1 MSTQLPLIPW
11 KNMADQVSFKVTLR
25 EDVSDETKSK
35 SQVRR
40 FVVPQDCSTSLVY
53 LKEKLRSIFGSSL
66 GTFKLS
72 WKDEDEDDVIIETDE
87 ELMIG
92 LQEMKG
98 PLYKLDVVSLGAPDN
113 VKIPAEQQPTP
124 QGPQEEHFGVTCD
137 GCQGPVIGFRY
148 KCVKCPDY
156 DLCGKCEAKGFHPG
170 HNMMRIATP
179 ETIWPKHFFNRLN
192 KMNDRLNKMHERA
205 ASKDKE
211 AKEAETTKENEEG
224 NKTSS
229 PENSNSGSWNSW
241 GSRRHGH
248 GWGSGCGRGGPWGR
262 RAASAGPQRPDL
274 KNFLGPLGL
283 DPNAFKH
290 MESEMNANGA
300 NLLDLGNMVRA
311 ALDPFGVDVHVDI
324 ETPQGEKKC
333 VNKKK
338 SCGDKAKTPEKTP
351 EPTEKVAEQSAE
363 PAEKVAE
370 QSAEP
375 AEKVAEQ
382 SAEPTEKVA
391 EKSAE
396 PTEKIPEK
404 SAEPTLE
411 QIPEKIIEEP
421 TNVVEPPKATT
432 PDEEWTVLDK
442 AGSPEPKGA
451 EALYPQL
458 EEKKKESI
466 DVSSLSPK
474 VQVAL
479 LAMENMGF
487 TNDGGWLSNL
497 LTKYD
502 GDIGKVLDLLSPAK
516 PVRN

>member
-1 MSTQLPLIPW
+1 M
-11 KNMADQVSFKVTLR
+11 
-25 EDVSDETKSK
+25 
-35 SQVRR
+35 
-40 FVVPQDCSTSLVY
+40 
-53 LKEKLRSIFGSSL
+53 G
-66 GTFKLS
+66 
-72 WKDEDEDDVIIETDE
+72 
-87 ELMIG
+87 
-92 LQEMKG
+92 
-98 PLYKLDVVSLGAPDN
+98 
-113 VKIPAEQQPTP
+113 
-124 QGPQEEHFGVTCD
+124 
-137 GCQGPVIGFRY
+137 
-148 KCVKCPDY
+148 
-156 DLCGKCEAKGFHPG
+156 
-170 HNMMRIATP
+170 
-179 ETIWPKHFFNRLN
+179 
-192 KMNDRLNKMHERA
+192 
-205 ASKDKE
+205 
-211 AKEAETTKENEEG
+211 
-224 NKTSS
+224 
-229 PENSNSGSWNSW
+229 
-241 GSRRHGH
+241 
-248 GWGSGCGRGGPWGR
+248 
-262 RAASAGPQRPDL
+262 
-274 KNFLGPLGL
+274 
-283 DPNAFKH
+283 KH

-338 SCGDKAKTPEKTP
+338 SCGDNAKTPEKTP
-351 EPTEKVAEQSAE
+351 EPT
-363 PAEKVAE
+363 
-370 QSAEP
+370 
-375 AEKVAEQ
+375 EKVAEQ

-396 PTEKIPEK
+396 PTERVSEK

-421 TNVVEPPKATT
+421 TNVVEPAKAST

-516 PVRN
+516 PVR

>member
-1 MSTQLPLIPW
+1 M
-11 KNMADQVSFKVTLR
+11 
-25 EDVSDETKSK
+25 
-35 SQVRR
+35 
-40 FVVPQDCSTSLVY
+40 
-53 LKEKLRSIFGSSL
+53 
-66 GTFKLS
+66 
-72 WKDEDEDDVIIETDE
+72 
-87 ELMIG
+87 
-92 LQEMKG
+92 
-98 PLYKLDVVSLGAPDN
+98 
-113 VKIPAEQQPTP
+113 
-124 QGPQEEHFGVTCD
+124 
-137 GCQGPVIGFRY
+137 
-148 KCVKCPDY
+148 
-156 DLCGKCEAKGFHPG
+156 
-170 HNMMRIATP
+170 
-179 ETIWPKHFFNRLN
+179 
-192 KMNDRLNKMHERA
+192 
-205 ASKDKE
+205 
-211 AKEAETTKENEEG
+211 
-224 NKTSS
+224 
-229 PENSNSGSWNSW
+229 
-241 GSRRHGH
+241 
-248 GWGSGCGRGGPWGR
+248 GGPWGR
-262 RAASAGPQRPDL
+262 RVASAGPQRPDL

-290 MESEMNANGA
+290 MESDMNANGA

-338 SCGDKAKTPEKTP
+338 SCGEKVKTPEKTP
-351 EPTEKVAEQSAE
+351 ETPEK
-363 PAEKVAE
+363 
-370 QSAEP
+370 
-375 AEKVAEQ
+375 

-396 PTEKIPEK
+396 PTEKVDEK
-404 SAEPTLE
+404 STLE
-411 QIPEKIIEEP
+411 QIPEKINEEA
-421 TNVVEPPKATT
+421 TNVVEPPKAST

-442 AGSPEPKGA
+442 VGSPEPKGA

-466 DVSSLSPK
+466 DISSLSPK

>member
-1 MSTQLPLIPW
+1 MGTQLPTFPW
-11 KNMADQVSFKVTLR
+11 KNMADQVSFKVTWG

-124 QGPQEEHFGVTCD
+124 
-137 GCQGPVIGFRY
+137 VIGFRY
-148 KCVKCPDY
+148 KCVECPDY

-274 KNFLGPLGL
+274 NNFLGPLGL

-338 SCGDKAKTPEKTP
+338 SCGEKVKTPEKTP
-351 EPTEKVAEQSAE
+351 ETP
-363 PAEKVAE
+363 
-370 QSAEP
+370 
-375 AEKVAEQ
+375 EKVAEQ

-411 QIPEKIIEEP
+411 QIREKIIEEP
-421 TNVVEPPKATT
+421 TNVVAPPKAST

-458 EEKKKESI
+458 QEKKESI

>member
-1 MSTQLPLIPW
+1 MSTQYPSWFQEDRRSTNLTSTST
-11 KNMADQVSFKVTLR
+11 MADQVSFKVILR
-25 EDVSDETKSK
+25 ENVSNESK

-53 LKEKLRSIFGSSL
+53 LKEKLRSIFGPTL
-66 GTFKLS
+66 GTFRLS

-98 PLYKLDVVSLGAPDN
+98 PLYKLDVVALGAP
-113 VKIPAEQQPTP
+113 VKEVEDQSAS
-124 QGPQEEHFGVTCD
+124 QGPQEVHFGVTCD

-148 KCVKCPDY
+148 KCLKCHDF
-156 DLCGKCEAKGFHPG
+156 DLCGKCEAKGFHPEC
-170 HNMMRIATP
+170 NFMRIATP

-205 ASKDKE
+205 ASKGKE
-211 AKEAETTKENEEG
+211 AKEETTKKNEE
-224 NKTSS
+224 KTSS
-229 PENSNSGSWNSW
+229 PEDSNSGSWNSW
-241 GSRRHGH
+241 GSRHGQ
-248 GWGSGCGRGGPWGR
+248 GWGSGCGWGQ
-262 RAASAGPQRPDL
+262 RAASAGPHRP
-274 KNFLGPLGL
+274 NFGF
-283 DPNAFKH
+283 DPNAFKR
-290 MESEMNANGA
+290 MESDMNANGA

-338 SCGDKAKTPEKTP
+338 SCGEKVKNPEKTP
-351 EPTEKVAEQSAE
+351 KKTH
-363 PAEKVAE
+363 
-370 QSAEP
+370 
-375 AEKVAEQ
+375 
-382 SAEPTEKVA
+382 
-391 EKSAE
+391 EKS
-396 PTEKIPEK
+396 IF
-404 SAEPTLE
+404 E
-411 QIPEKIIEEP
+411 QIPEKINEEA
-421 TNVVEPPKATT
+421 TNVVELSKASTL
-432 PDEEWTVLDK
+432 DEEWTVLDK

-451 EALYPQL
+451 EALHPQL

>member
-1 MSTQLPLIPW
+1 MSTQYPSWFQEDRRSTNLTSTST
-11 KNMADQVSFKVTLR
+11 MADQVSFKVILR
-25 EDVSDETKSK
+25 ENVSNESK

-53 LKEKLRSIFGSSL
+53 LKEKLRSIFGPTL
-66 GTFKLS
+66 GTFRLS

-98 PLYKLDVVSLGAPDN
+98 PLYKLDVVALGAP
-113 VKIPAEQQPTP
+113 VKEVEDQSAS
-124 QGPQEEHFGVTCD
+124 QGPQEVHFGVTCD

-148 KCVKCPDY
+148 KCLKCHDF
-156 DLCGKCEAKGFHPG
+156 DLCGKCEAKGFHPEC
-170 HNMMRIATP
+170 NFMRIATP

-205 ASKDKE
+205 ASKGKE
-211 AKEAETTKENEEG
+211 AKEETTKKNEE
-224 NKTSS
+224 KTSS
-229 PENSNSGSWNSW
+229 PEDSNSGSWNSW
-241 GSRRHGH
+241 GSRHGQ
-248 GWGSGCGRGGPWGR
+248 GWGSGCGWGR
-262 RAASAGPQRPDL
+262 RAASAGPHRP
-274 KNFLGPLGL
+274 NFGF
-283 DPNAFKH
+283 DPNAFKR
-290 MESEMNANGA
+290 MESDMNANGA

-338 SCGDKAKTPEKTP
+338 SCGEKVKTPEKTP
-351 EPTEKVAEQSAE
+351 ETPEKSAE
-363 PAEKVAE
+363 PAEK
-370 QSAEP
+370 
-375 AEKVAEQ
+375 

-396 PTEKIPEK
+396 PTEKVAEK
-404 SAEPTLE
+404 STLE
-411 QIPEKIIEEP
+411 QIPEKINEEA
-421 TNVVEPPKATT
+421 TNVVEPPKAST

>member
-1 MSTQLPLIPW
+1 MGTQLPTFPW

-53 LKEKLRSIFGSSL
+53 LKEKLRSIFGPTL
-66 GTFKLS
+66 GTFRLS

-98 PLYKLDVVSLGAPDN
+98 PLYKLDVVALGAP
-113 VKIPAEQQPTP
+113 VKEVEDQSAS
-124 QGPQEEHFGVTCD
+124 QGPQEVHFGVTCD

-148 KCVKCPDY
+148 KCLKCHDF
-156 DLCGKCEAKGFHPG
+156 DLCGKCEAKGFHPEC
-170 HNMMRIATP
+170 NFMRIATP

-205 ASKDKE
+205 ASKGKE
-211 AKEAETTKENEEG
+211 AKEETT
-224 NKTSS
+224 S

-274 KNFLGPLGL
+274 NNFLGPLGL

-338 SCGDKAKTPEKTP
+338 SCGEKVKTPEKTP
-351 EPTEKVAEQSAE
+351 ETPEKSAE
-363 PAEKVAE
+363 PAEK
-370 QSAEP
+370 
-375 AEKVAEQ
+375 

-396 PTEKIPEK
+396 PTEKVAEK
-404 SAEPTLE
+404 STLE
-411 QIPEKIIEEP
+411 QIPEKINEEV
-421 TNVVEPPKATT
+421 TNVVEPPKAST

-458 EEKKKESI
+458 EEKKEESI
-466 DVSSLSPK
+466 DISSLSPK

>member
-1 MSTQLPLIPW
+1 MGTQYPSWFQEDRRSTNLTSTST
-11 KNMADQVSFKVTLR
+11 MADQVSFKVILR
-25 EDVSDETKSK
+25 ENVSNESK

-53 LKEKLRSIFGSSL
+53 LKEKLRSIFGPTL
-66 GTFKLS
+66 GTFRLS

-98 PLYKLDVVSLGAPDN
+98 PLYKLDVVALGAP
-113 VKIPAEQQPTP
+113 VKEVEDQSAS
-124 QGPQEEHFGVTCD
+124 QGPQEVHFGVTCD

-148 KCVKCPDY
+148 KCLKCHDF
-156 DLCGKCEAKGFHPG
+156 DLCGKCEAKGFQPEC
-170 HNMMRIATP
+170 NFMRIATP

-192 KMNDRLNKMHERA
+192 KMNDRLDKMHERA
-205 ASKDKE
+205 ASKGKE
-211 AKEAETTKENEEG
+211 AKEETTKKNEE
-224 NKTSS
+224 KTSS
-229 PENSNSGSWNSW
+229 PEDSNSGSWNSW
-241 GSRRHGH
+241 GSRHGR
-248 GWGSGCGRGGPWGR
+248 GWGSGCGWGQL
-262 RAASAGPQRPDL
+262 AASAGPHCP
-274 KNFLGPLGL
+274 NFGF
-283 DPNAFKH
+283 DPNAFKR
-290 MESEMNANGA
+290 MESDMNANGA

-338 SCGDKAKTPEKTP
+338 SCGEKVKTPEKTP
-351 EPTEKVAEQSAE
+351 E
-363 PAEKVAE
+363 
-370 QSAEP
+370 
-375 AEKVAEQ
+375 
-382 SAEPTEKVA
+382 
-391 EKSAE
+391 
-396 PTEKIPEK
+396 KIN
-404 SAEPTLE
+404 
-411 QIPEKIIEEP
+411 EEV
-421 TNVVEPPKATT
+421 TNVVEPPKAST

-466 DVSSLSPK
+466 DISSLSPK

>member
-1 MSTQLPLIPW
+1 
-11 KNMADQVSFKVTLR
+11 
-25 EDVSDETKSK
+25 
-35 SQVRR
+35 
-40 FVVPQDCSTSLVY
+40 
-53 LKEKLRSIFGSSL
+53 
-66 GTFKLS
+66 
-72 WKDEDEDDVIIETDE
+72 
-87 ELMIG
+87 
-92 LQEMKG
+92 
-98 PLYKLDVVSLGAPDN
+98 
-113 VKIPAEQQPTP
+113 
-124 QGPQEEHFGVTCD
+124 
-137 GCQGPVIGFRY
+137 
-148 KCVKCPDY
+148 
-156 DLCGKCEAKGFHPG
+156 
-170 HNMMRIATP
+170 
-179 ETIWPKHFFNRLN
+179 
-192 KMNDRLNKMHERA
+192 
-205 ASKDKE
+205 
-211 AKEAETTKENEEG
+211 
-224 NKTSS
+224 
-229 PENSNSGSWNSW
+229 
-241 GSRRHGH
+241 
-248 GWGSGCGRGGPWGR
+248 
-262 RAASAGPQRPDL
+262 
-274 KNFLGPLGL
+274 
-283 DPNAFKH
+283 
-290 MESEMNANGA
+290 MNANGA

-338 SCGDKAKTPEKTP
+338 SCGEKVKTPEKTP
-351 EPTEKVAEQSAE
+351 ETPEK
-363 PAEKVAE
+363 
-370 QSAEP
+370 
-375 AEKVAEQ
+375 

-396 PTEKIPEK
+396 PTEKVAEK
-404 SAEPTLE
+404 STLE
-411 QIPEKIIEEP
+411 QIPEKINEEV
-421 TNVVEPPKATT
+421 TNVVEPPKAST

>member
-1 MSTQLPLIPW
+1 MGTQLPLIPW

-25 EDVSDETKSK
+25 EDVSDETKTK

-53 LKEKLRSIFGSSL
+53 LKEKLRSIFGPTL
-66 GTFKLS
+66 GTFRLS

-98 PLYKLDVVSLGAPDN
+98 PLYKLDVVALGAPAKEVEDQS
-113 VKIPAEQQPTP
+113 AS
-124 QGPQEEHFGVTCD
+124 QGPQEVHFGVTFD

-148 KCVKCPDY
+148 KCLKCHDF
-156 DLCGKCEAKGFHPG
+156 DLCGKCEAKGFHPEC
-170 HNMMRIATP
+170 NFMRIATP

-224 NKTSS
+224 NKNSS

-274 KNFLGPLGL
+274 KGFLGPLGL

-351 EPTEKVAEQSAE
+351 EPTEKVAEQSAK

-370 QSAEP
+370 Q
-375 AEKVAEQ
+375 
-382 SAEPTEKVA
+382 
-391 EKSAE
+391 SAE

-421 TNVVEPPKATT
+421 TNVVEPAKAST

-466 DVSSLSPK
+466 DISSLSPK

>member
-1 MSTQLPLIPW
+1 MGTQYPSWFQEDRRSTNLTSTST
-11 KNMADQVSFKVTLR
+11 MADQVSFKVILR
-25 EDVSDETKSK
+25 ENVSNGSK

-53 LKEKLRSIFGSSL
+53 LKEKLRSIFGPTL
-66 GTFKLS
+66 GTFRLS

-98 PLYKLDVVSLGAPDN
+98 PLYKLDVVSLGAPD
-113 VKIPAEQQPTP
+113 KIPAEQQPTP

-192 KMNDRLNKMHERA
+192 KMHERA

-248 GWGSGCGRGGPWGR
+248 SWGSGCGRGGPWGR

-274 KNFLGPLGL
+274 NNFLGPLGL

-290 MESEMNANGA
+290 MESEMNANGT

-311 ALDPFGVDVHVDI
+311 ALGPFGVDVHVDI

-351 EPTEKVAEQSAE
+351 EPTEKVAEKSAE
-363 PAEKVAE
+363 PTEKVAE
-370 QSAEP
+370 KSAEL
-375 AEKVAEQ
+375 
-382 SAEPTEKVA
+382 TEKVA

-421 TNVVEPPKATT
+421 TNVVEPAKAST

-458 EEKKKESI
+458 QEKKEPI

-479 LAMENMGF
+479 VAMENMGF

>member
-1 MSTQLPLIPW
+1 M
-11 KNMADQVSFKVTLR
+11 
-25 EDVSDETKSK
+25 
-35 SQVRR
+35 
-40 FVVPQDCSTSLVY
+40 
-53 LKEKLRSIFGSSL
+53 G
-66 GTFKLS
+66 
-72 WKDEDEDDVIIETDE
+72 
-87 ELMIG
+87 
-92 LQEMKG
+92 
-98 PLYKLDVVSLGAPDN
+98 
-113 VKIPAEQQPTP
+113 
-124 QGPQEEHFGVTCD
+124 
-137 GCQGPVIGFRY
+137 
-148 KCVKCPDY
+148 
-156 DLCGKCEAKGFHPG
+156 GKCEAKGFHPG

-338 SCGDKAKTPEKTP
+338 SCGDKVKTPEKTP

-363 PAEKVAE
+363 PAEKVAA
-370 QSAEP
+370 QSA
-375 AEKVAEQ
+375 
-382 SAEPTEKVA
+382 
-391 EKSAE
+391 
-396 PTEKIPEK
+396 
-404 SAEPTLE
+404 
-411 QIPEKIIEEP
+411 EP
-421 TNVVEPPKATT
+421 TNVVEPPKAST
-432 PDEEWTVLDK
+432 PEEEGTVLDK

-458 EEKKKESI
+458 QEKKESI

>member
-1 MSTQLPLIPW
+1 M
-11 KNMADQVSFKVTLR
+11 
-25 EDVSDETKSK
+25 
-35 SQVRR
+35 
-40 FVVPQDCSTSLVY
+40 
-53 LKEKLRSIFGSSL
+53 G
-66 GTFKLS
+66 
-72 WKDEDEDDVIIETDE
+72 
-87 ELMIG
+87 
-92 LQEMKG
+92 
-98 PLYKLDVVSLGAPDN
+98 
-113 VKIPAEQQPTP
+113 
-124 QGPQEEHFGVTCD
+124 
-137 GCQGPVIGFRY
+137 
-148 KCVKCPDY
+148 
-156 DLCGKCEAKGFHPG
+156 
-170 HNMMRIATP
+170 
-179 ETIWPKHFFNRLN
+179 
-192 KMNDRLNKMHERA
+192 
-205 ASKDKE
+205 
-211 AKEAETTKENEEG
+211 
-224 NKTSS
+224 
-229 PENSNSGSWNSW
+229 
-241 GSRRHGH
+241 
-248 GWGSGCGRGGPWGR
+248 
-262 RAASAGPQRPDL
+262 
-274 KNFLGPLGL
+274 
-283 DPNAFKH
+283 
-290 MESEMNANGA
+290 NANGT

-351 EPTEKVAEQSAE
+351 EPTEKVAEQSPE

-375 AEKVAEQ
+375 A
-382 SAEPTEKVA
+382 
-391 EKSAE
+391 
-396 PTEKIPEK
+396 EKIPEK

-421 TNVVEPPKATT
+421 TNVVEPAKATT

-497 LTKYD
+497 LT
-502 GDIGKVLDLLSPAK
+502 
-516 PVRN
+516 

>member
-1 MSTQLPLIPW
+1 MGTQLPTFPW

-53 LKEKLRSIFGSSL
+53 LKEKLRPIFGPTL
-66 GTFKLS
+66 GTFRLS

-98 PLYKLDVVSLGAPDN
+98 PLYKLEVVSLGAPD
-113 VKIPAEQQPTP
+113 KIASEQQPTP

-274 KNFLGPLGL
+274 KGFQGPLGL

-333 VNKKK
+333 VIKKK

-351 EPTEKVAEQSAE
+351 EPTEKVAE
-363 PAEKVAE
+363 K
-370 QSAEP
+370 
-375 AEKVAEQ
+375 

-391 EKSAE
+391 EQSAE

-421 TNVVEPPKATT
+421 TNVVEPTKAST

-458 EEKKKESI
+458 EEKKESI

>member
-1 MSTQLPLIPW
+1 MGTQLPTFPW

-53 LKEKLRSIFGSSL
+53 LKEKLRSIFGPTL
-66 GTFKLS
+66 GTFRLS

-98 PLYKLDVVSLGAPDN
+98 PLYKLDVVSLGAPDK
-113 VKIPAEQQPTP
+113 VPAEQQPTP

-241 GSRRHGH
+241 GSRRHG
-248 GWGSGCGRGGPWGR
+248 
-262 RAASAGPQRPDL
+262 
-274 KNFLGPLGL
+274 LGL
-283 DPNAFKH
+283 DPNALKH
-290 MESEMNANGA
+290 MESEMNANGT

-333 VNKKK
+333 
-338 SCGDKAKTPEKTP
+338 
-351 EPTEKVAEQSAE
+351 
-363 PAEKVAE
+363 
-370 QSAEP
+370 
-375 AEKVAEQ
+375 
-382 SAEPTEKVA
+382 
-391 EKSAE
+391 
-396 PTEKIPEK
+396 
-404 SAEPTLE
+404 
-411 QIPEKIIEEP
+411 
-421 TNVVEPPKATT
+421 
-432 PDEEWTVLDK
+432 
-442 AGSPEPKGA
+442 
-451 EALYPQL
+451 
-458 EEKKKESI
+458 
-466 DVSSLSPK
+466 
-474 VQVAL
+474 
-479 LAMENMGF
+479 
-487 TNDGGWLSNL
+487 
-497 LTKYD
+497 
-502 GDIGKVLDLLSPAK
+502 
-516 PVRN
+516 

>member
-1 MSTQLPLIPW
+1 MGTQYPSWFQKDRRSTNLTSTST
-11 KNMADQVSFKVTLR
+11 MADQVSFKVILR
-25 EDVSDETKSK
+25 ENVSNESK

-66 GTFKLS
+66 GTFRLS

-98 PLYKLDVVSLGAPDN
+98 PLYKLDVVSLGAPD
-113 VKIPAEQQPTP
+113 KIPAEQQPTP

-274 KNFLGPLGL
+274 NNFLGPLGL

-290 MESEMNANGA
+290 MESELNANGA

-338 SCGDKAKTPEKTP
+338 SCGDKAKTHEKTP

-363 PAEKVAE
+363 P
-370 QSAEP
+370 
-375 AEKVAEQ
+375 
-382 SAEPTEKVA
+382 TEKIS
-391 EKSAE
+391 EKSA
-396 PTEKIPEK
+396 
-404 SAEPTLE
+404 E

-421 TNVVEPPKATT
+421 TNVVEPAKAST

-458 EEKKKESI
+458 QEKKESI

>member
-1 MSTQLPLIPW
+1 MGTQLPTFPW

-53 LKEKLRSIFGSSL
+53 LKEKLRSIFGPTL
-66 GTFKLS
+66 GTFRLS

-98 PLYKLDVVSLGAPDN
+98 PLYKLDVVALGAP
-113 VKIPAEQQPTP
+113 VKEVEDQSAS
-124 QGPQEEHFGVTCD
+124 QGPQEVHFGVTCD

-148 KCVKCPDY
+148 KCLKCHDF
-156 DLCGKCEAKGFHPG
+156 DLCGKCEAKGFHPEC
-170 HNMMRIATP
+170 NFMRIATP

-205 ASKDKE
+205 ASKGKE
-211 AKEAETTKENEEG
+211 AKEETTKKNEE
-224 NKTSS
+224 KTSS
-229 PENSNSGSWNSW
+229 PEDSNSGSWNSW
-241 GSRRHGH
+241 GSRHGQ
-248 GWGSGCGRGGPWGR
+248 GWGSGCGWVQ
-262 RAASAGPQRPDL
+262 RAASAGPHRP
-274 KNFLGPLGL
+274 NFGF
-283 DPNAFKH
+283 DPNAFKR
-290 MESEMNANGA
+290 MESDMNANGA

-363 PAEKVAE
+363 P
-370 QSAEP
+370 
-375 AEKVAEQ
+375 
-382 SAEPTEKVA
+382 TEKVA

-396 PTEKIPEK
+396 PI
-404 SAEPTLE
+404 LE

-421 TNVVEPPKATT
+421 INVVAPPKATT

-458 EEKKKESI
+458 QEKKESI

>member
-1 MSTQLPLIPW
+1 MGTQYPSWFQEDRRSTNLTSTST
-11 KNMADQVSFKVTLR
+11 MADQVSFKVILR
-25 EDVSDETKSK
+25 ENVSNETK

-53 LKEKLRSIFGSSL
+53 LKEKLRSIFGPTL
-66 GTFKLS
+66 GTFRLS

-98 PLYKLDVVSLGAPDN
+98 PLYKLDVVALGAP
-113 VKIPAEQQPTP
+113 VKEVEDQSAS
-124 QGPQEEHFGVTCD
+124 QGPQEVHFGVTCD

-148 KCVKCPDY
+148 KCLKCHDF
-156 DLCGKCEAKGFHPG
+156 DLCGKCEAKGFHPEC
-170 HNMMRIATP
+170 NFMRIATP

-205 ASKDKE
+205 ASKGKE
-211 AKEAETTKENEEG
+211 AKEETTKKNEEEG

-262 RAASAGPQRPDL
+262 RAASAGSQRPDL

-300 NLLDLGNMVRA
+300 NLLDLGNVVRA

-338 SCGDKAKTPEKTP
+338 SCGDKVKTPEKTP

-363 PAEKVAE
+363 PT
-370 QSAEP
+370 
-375 AEKVAEQ
+375 EKVAEQ

-421 TNVVEPPKATT
+421 TNVVAPPKATT

-458 EEKKKESI
+458 QEKKKESI
-466 DVSSLSPK
+466 D
-474 VQVAL
+474 A
-479 LAMENMGF
+479 
-487 TNDGGWLSNL
+487 
-497 LTKYD
+497 
-502 GDIGKVLDLLSPAK
+502 
-516 PVRN
+516 

>member
-1 MSTQLPLIPW
+1 
-11 KNMADQVSFKVTLR
+11 
-25 EDVSDETKSK
+25 
-35 SQVRR
+35 
-40 FVVPQDCSTSLVY
+40 
-53 LKEKLRSIFGSSL
+53 
-66 GTFKLS
+66 
-72 WKDEDEDDVIIETDE
+72 
-87 ELMIG
+87 
-92 LQEMKG
+92 
-98 PLYKLDVVSLGAPDN
+98 
-113 VKIPAEQQPTP
+113 
-124 QGPQEEHFGVTCD
+124 
-137 GCQGPVIGFRY
+137 
-148 KCVKCPDY
+148 
-156 DLCGKCEAKGFHPG
+156 
-170 HNMMRIATP
+170 
-179 ETIWPKHFFNRLN
+179 
-192 KMNDRLNKMHERA
+192 
-205 ASKDKE
+205 
-211 AKEAETTKENEEG
+211 
-224 NKTSS
+224 
-229 PENSNSGSWNSW
+229 
-241 GSRRHGH
+241 
-248 GWGSGCGRGGPWGR
+248 
-262 RAASAGPQRPDL
+262 
-274 KNFLGPLGL
+274 
-283 DPNAFKH
+283 
-290 MESEMNANGA
+290 MNANGA

-338 SCGDKAKTPEKTP
+338 SCGDKVKTPEKTPETPEKTPEKTP
-351 EPTEKVAEQSAE
+351 EPTEKVAEQ
-363 PAEKVAE
+363 
-370 QSAEP
+370 
-375 AEKVAEQ
+375 
-382 SAEPTEKVA
+382 
-391 EKSAE
+391 
-396 PTEKIPEK
+396 

-421 TNVVEPPKATT
+421 TNVVEPAKAST

>member
-53 LKEKLRSIFGSSL
+53 LKEKLRSIFGSTL
-66 GTFKLS
+66 GTFRLS

-113 VKIPAEQQPTP
+113 AKIPAEQQPTP

-351 EPTEKVAEQSAE
+351 EPTEKVLNQLRRLLSNQLNQLKRLLRNQLNQLRRFLRNQLSQLLSKFLRRSLRNQ
-363 PAEKVAE
+363 PM
-370 QSAEP
+370 
-375 AEKVAEQ
+375 
-382 SAEPTEKVA
+382 
-391 EKSAE
+391 
-396 PTEKIPEK
+396 
-404 SAEPTLE
+404 LL
-411 QIPEKIIEEP
+411 
-421 TNVVEPPKATT
+421 NPPKLQHLMKNG
-432 PDEEWTVLDK
+432 PFWTKL
-442 AGSPEPKGA
+442 
-451 EALYPQL
+451 
-458 EEKKKESI
+458 
-466 DVSSLSPK
+466 
-474 VQVAL
+474 VAL
-479 LAMENMGF
+479 NPKELKHCIPN
-487 TNDGGWLSNL
+487 S
-497 LTKYD
+497 KRR
-502 GDIGKVLDLLSPAK
+502 K
-516 PVRN
+516 RNPLMSHLCLPKFK

>member
-1 MSTQLPLIPW
+1 MGTQLPTFPW

-53 LKEKLRSIFGSSL
+53 LKEKLRSIFGPIL
-66 GTFKLS
+66 GTFRLS

-98 PLYKLDVVSLGAPDN
+98 PLYKLDVVSLGAPN
-113 VKIPAEQQPTP
+113 KIPAEQQPTP

-192 KMNDRLNKMHERA
+192 KMHERA

-211 AKEAETTKENEEG
+211 AKEAETTKENEDG

-274 KNFLGPLGL
+274 NNFLGPLGL

-351 EPTEKVAEQSAE
+351 EPTEKVAEQS
-363 PAEKVAE
+363 V
-370 QSAEP
+370 
-375 AEKVAEQ
+375 
-382 SAEPTEKVA
+382 EPTEKVA
-391 EKSAE
+391 
-396 PTEKIPEK
+396 EK

-421 TNVVEPPKATT
+421 TNVVEPAKAST

-458 EEKKKESI
+458 QEKKEPI
-466 DVSSLSPK
+466 
-474 VQVAL
+474 
-479 LAMENMGF
+479 
-487 TNDGGWLSNL
+487 
-497 LTKYD
+497 
-502 GDIGKVLDLLSPAK
+502 
-516 PVRN
+516 

>member
-1 MSTQLPLIPW
+1 MGTQYPSWFQKDRRSTNLTSTST
-11 KNMADQVSFKVTLR
+11 MADQVSFKVILR
-25 EDVSDETKSK
+25 ENVSNESK

-53 LKEKLRSIFGSSL
+53 LKEKLRSIFGPTL
-66 GTFKLS
+66 GTFRLS

-98 PLYKLDVVSLGAPDN
+98 PLYKLDVVSLGAPD
-113 VKIPAEQQPTP
+113 KIPVEQQPTP

-156 DLCGKCEAKGFHPG
+156 DLCGKCEAKGFYPG

-192 KMNDRLNKMHERA
+192 EMNDRLNKMHERA
-205 ASKDKE
+205 AFKDKE

-274 KNFLGPLGL
+274 NNFLGPLGL

-351 EPTEKVAEQSAE
+351 EPTEKVAEQS
-363 PAEKVAE
+363 V
-370 QSAEP
+370 
-375 AEKVAEQ
+375 
-382 SAEPTEKVA
+382 EPTEKVA
-391 EKSAE
+391 
-396 PTEKIPEK
+396 EK

-421 TNVVEPPKATT
+421 TNVVEPAKAST

-458 EEKKKESI
+458 QEKKEPI

-487 TNDGGWLSNL
+487 ANDGGWLSNL

>member
-1 MSTQLPLIPW
+1 MGIQLLRNFGQA
-11 KNMADQVSFKVTLR
+11 KMNGTTEQVSFNVILR
-25 EDVSDETKSK
+25 GSDDSK

-53 LKEKLRSIFGSSL
+53 LKEKLRSIFGPTL
-66 GTFKLS
+66 GNFRLS
-72 WKDEDEDDVIIETDE
+72 WKDEDGDEVIIETDE

-98 PLYKLDVVSLGAPDN
+98 PLYKLDLTSLGGQAEVKNEAPG
-113 VKIPAEQQPTP
+113 PQES

-205 ASKDKE
+205 TKEKE
-211 AKEAETTKENEEG
+211 AREEATKEQAKSSEE
-224 NKTSS
+224 
-229 PENSNSGSWNSW
+229 SNSGSWNSL
-241 GSRRHGH
+241 GSRRGH
-248 GWGSGCGRGGPWGR
+248 GWGCGGPWGR
-262 RAASAGPQRPDL
+262 RAGSAGPHRG
-274 KNFLGPLGL
+274 GPFGF

-290 MESEMNANGA
+290 MESELNANAG
-300 NLLDLGNMVRA
+300 LMDLGNMVRA

-324 ETPQGEKKC
+324 ETPGGEKKC

-338 SCGDKAKTPEKTP
+338 SCGEKAKTPEKT
-351 EPTEKVAEQSAE
+351 
-363 PAEKVAE
+363 
-370 QSAEP
+370 
-375 AEKVAEQ
+375 
-382 SAEPTEKVA
+382 AEPTEKVPEEPTEVPEKVA
-391 EKSAE
+391 EKPAE
-396 PTEKIPEK
+396 PTEKVTEK
-404 SAEPTLE
+404 PAEP
-411 QIPEKIIEEP
+411 IAEKTPEP
-421 TNVVEPPKATT
+421 TKEPESKASTL
-432 PDEEWTVLDK
+432 DEEWTVLDK
-442 AGSPEPKGA
+442 ADSPEPKGA

-466 DVSSLSPK
+466 DTSSLSPK

-479 LAMENMGF
+479 MAMENMGF

-502 GDIGKVLDLLSPAK
+502 GDI
-516 PVRN
+516 